1 MKYTFNER
9 SITLIKDPYI
19 GMPITLG
26 GDFDKPQ
33 GECCQLSDKP
43 VTFDRTFLE
52 DLPLAMAYVSFQ
64 QWRSIYPQDEA
75 LERGTLF
82 QELDLP
88 FRGGMER

>member
-1 MKYTFNER
+1 MNYSPGAQRTVQKQPAC
-9 SITLIKDPYI
+9 D
-19 GMPITLG
+19 
-26 GDFDKPQ
+26 
-33 GECCQLSDKP
+33 LSTAMTPLPENP
-43 VTFDRTFLE
+43 VV
-52 DLPLAMAYVSFQ
+52 AMAYVPFQ

>member
-52 DLPLAMAYVSFQ
+52 DLPLAMAYVPFQ

-88 FRGGMER
+88 VRGGLER